1 MPILHRQQYQPNNAA
16 SSANSSPGRPLHVQ
30 VNNTSAND
38 RGELIPKSNTGGGGT
53 LAHHISSPQGK
64 QFEPQSKQAYD
75 TLPAESD
82 SLTNLDGSLVSVTD
96 ELDRFTEEMSKALEQ
111 FDSLLQPQ
119 TSKPLKQSA
128 L

>member
-1 MPILHRQQYQPNNAA
+1 MPIMHRQQYQPNNVT
-16 SSANSSPGRPLHVQ
+16 SSATSSPGRPLHVQ
-30 VNNTSAND
+30 VNNTGANGG
-38 RGELIPKSNTGGGGT
+38 GELVPKSNTGGGT
-53 LAHHISSPQGK
+53 PQRQISSPRGK
-64 QFEPQSKQAYD
+64 QFEPQSTQGYD

-82 SLTNLDGSLVSVTD
+82 SLTNLDGSLASVTD

-119 TSKPLKQSA
+119 TSKPLKHSA